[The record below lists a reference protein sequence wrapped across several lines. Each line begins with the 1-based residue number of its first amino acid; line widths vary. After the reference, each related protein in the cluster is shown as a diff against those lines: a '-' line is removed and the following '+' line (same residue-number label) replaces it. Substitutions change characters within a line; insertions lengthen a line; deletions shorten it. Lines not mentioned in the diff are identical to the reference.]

1 MIDVAAFYR
10 RKRIALRG
18 NAMMRLHLLGATG
31 EVTGSSS
38 LLEVGKKKVLVDF
51 GLFQGAKFALEK
63 NRRLPPVD
71 VRKIDA
77 VVLTHAHLDHSGRLP
92 MLARLGYKGPIYAS
106 PATIDLTRLLL
117 GDSARIQQSDA
128 ERAAKRLVRQG
139 RIPPEPLY
147 DEEDVATIMS
157 QFVPMP
163 MNKTTQVTQ
172 GVSVLPHDAGHI
184 LGSTSL
190 KFHLEEAGQTR
201 IVVFSGDIGVR
212 DTPLLCD
219 PEPFHEAHW
228 VVMESTYGD
237 RDHRS
242 IAATIEEFLQIL
254 VTAEAEKRRVL
265 IPAFAVGRT
274 QQLLYY
280 IGVLTEQGRLPES
293 LPVYL
298 DSPMARAATQLHLD
312 HPELLDDETKRKD
325 FCARLDRLKK
335 RVRIVESRADSMSLN
350 DDWSPCVI
358 IAGSGMCNGGRIVH
372 HLKHSVWRHNTD
384 VLMVGYQS
392 NGTLGSQLV
401 KGLKKV
407 RILGQMIEVRAKIHT
422 LGGFSAHAGQTELLD
437 WLKPLAARKPMVLLN
452 HGEDRS
458 REALAEK
465 IRNDFG
471 LNVTLPEPE
480 TSFDL

>member
-1 MIDVAAFYR
+1 
-10 RKRIALRG
+10 
-18 NAMMRLHLLGATG
+18 MRLHLLGATG

-51 GLFQGAKFALEK
+51 GLFQGARFTLEK

-71 VRKIDA
+71 VRKIDS

-117 GDSARIQQSDA
+117 GDSARIQQADA
-128 ERAAKRLVRQG
+128 ERAAKRLIRQG
-139 RIPPEPLY
+139 KIAPEPLY
-147 DEEDVATIMS
+147 DEEDVTTIMS

-163 MNKTTQVTQ
+163 MHKSTQVTA
-172 GVSVLPHDAGHI
+172 GVNVVPHDAGHI

-190 KFHLEEAGQTR
+190 KFTLEEAGSTK

-212 DTPLLCD
+212 DTPLLQD

-228 VVMESTYGD
+228 VIMESTYGD

-242 IAATIEEFLQIL
+242 MSATIEEFLGIMKR
-254 VTAEAEKRRVL
+254 AEADKRRVL

-280 IGVLTEQGRLPES
+280 ISQLSEQGRFPEN

-312 HPELLDDETKRKD
+312 HPELMDDETRQKD
-325 FCARLDRLKK
+325 FCAKLDRLKK
-335 RVRIVESRADSMSLN
+335 RVRIVESRAESQMLN

-384 VLMVGYQS
+384 VMMVGYQS
-392 NGTLGSQLV
+392 EGTLGSQLV
-401 KGLKKV
+401 KGLRKV
-407 RILGQMIEVRAKIHT
+407 RILGQMVEVRAKIHT
-422 LGGFSAHAGQTELLD
+422 LGGFSAHAGQTELLE
-437 WLKPLAARKPMVLLN
+437 WLKPLVPRKPMILLN
-452 HGEDRS
+452 HGEDHS
-458 REALAEK
+458 REALAAK
-465 IRNDFG
+465 IQADFG
-471 LNVTLPEPE
+471 LHVTLPEPE

>member
-1 MIDVAAFYR
+1 MPAETSLNEKHFRNIE
-10 RKRIALRG
+10 I
-18 NAMMRLHLLGATG
+18 MRLHLLGATG

-38 LLEVGKKKVLVDF
+38 LLEVGRKKVLIDF
-51 GLFQGAKFALEK
+51 GLFQGARFAMEK

-92 MLARLGYKGPIYAS
+92 MLAQLGYKGPIYAT

-117 GDSARIQQSDA
+117 GDSARIQQADA
-128 ERAAKRLVRQG
+128 ERAAKRLIRQG

-147 DEEDVATIMS
+147 GEDDVATVMS

-163 MNKTTQVTQ
+163 MKKSTQITQ
-172 GVSVLPHDAGHI
+172 GVTVVPHEAGHI

-190 KFHLEEAGQTR
+190 KFSLEADGQKK

-228 VVMESTYGD
+228 VILESTYGD

-242 IAATIEEFLQIL
+242 MAATIEEFQQIMNQ
-254 VTAEAEKRRVL
+254 AASEKRRVL
-265 IPAFAVGRT
+265 VPAFAVGRT

-280 IGVLTEQGRLPES
+280 IGQLAEQGRFPED

-312 HPELLDDETKRKD
+312 HPELLDDETRQKD
-325 FCARLDRLKK
+325 FCGKLERLKK
-335 RVRIVESRADSMSLN
+335 RVRVVETRADSQALN

-372 HLKHSVWRHNTD
+372 HLKHSIWRHNTD
-384 VLMVGYQS
+384 VLMIGYQS
-392 NGTLGSQLV
+392 EGTLGRQLV
-401 KGLKKV
+401 RGLRKV
-407 RILGQMIEVRAKIHT
+407 RILGQKIEVRARIHT
-422 LGGFSAHAGQTELLD
+422 LGGFSAHAGQTELLE

-458 REALAEK
+458 REALAAK
-465 IRNDFG
+465 IRTDFG
-471 LNVTLPEPE
+471 LQVTLPEPE